1 VPVSVFNASSEL
13 EDLQAYAHLDVERV
27 LFSLPTLPENETLY
41 HLPVVCWDE
50 IYELG
55 SLQIGL
61 LDRRKYAQIRP

>member
-41 HLPVVCWDE
+41 HLQRIALILTHTRHACTSD
-50 IYELG
+50 
-55 SLQIGL
+55 
-61 LDRRKYAQIRP
+61 